1 MKSVKLKTEY
11 MDHIWVCETICD
23 ILEDHY
29 VTN

>member
-1 MKSVKLKTEY
+1 MKSVKFKTELLITFGSVKQ
-11 MDHIWVCETICD
+11 HV